1 MNLII
6 HRVIMSFVFIAGIIC
21 FSCYSFSQ
29 DFFLGVI
36 ILSLSLLFINIYGVI
51 TQTIP
56 SKSIFYIF
64 STSMVF
70 VAISVFGNYGVEQ
83 KPIGYQTL
91 YHFNLEGV
99 AASLMLFLLASL
111 ILIIGNNQNKTT
123 QKQVQLA
130 LKKTVTTKP
139 KKKVKNIIESD
150 DWQEASIEDIQ
161 SGQYQ
166 IHKL

>member
-6 HRVIMSFVFIAGIIC
+6 HRIIMGFVFMAGIIC
-21 FSCYSFSQ
+21 FACYSFNQ
-29 DFFLGVI
+29 DFFMGAI
-36 ILSLSLLFINIYGVI
+36 IISLSLLFVNIYGFAVRSI
-51 TQTIP
+51 S
-56 SKSIFYIF
+56 SKAIFYLF
-64 STSMVF
+64 STSMVL

-99 AASLMLFLLASL
+99 AVSLMLLLLSSL
-111 ILIIGNNQNKTT
+111 LLVAGNNQNQNIQT
-123 QKQVQLA
+123 QAQPD
-130 LKKTVTTKP
+130 LKRTLKVKP
-139 KKKVKNIIESD
+139 KKTIKNIIESN

-166 IHKL
+166 IHKP

>member
-6 HRVIMSFVFIAGIIC
+6 HRIIMGFVFIAGIIC
-21 FSCYSFSQ
+21 FACYSFSQ
-29 DFFLGVI
+29 DFLMGTI
-36 ILSLSLLFINIYGVI
+36 ILSLSLLFVNIYGLAARSI
-51 TQTIP
+51 S
-56 SKSIFYIF
+56 SKAIFYLF
-64 STSMVF
+64 SISMVL

-99 AASLMLFLLASL
+99 AASLMLLLSSSL
-111 ILIIGNNQNKTT
+111 LLIVGKNQNQNT
-123 QKQVQLA
+123 QTQIQPA
-130 LKKTVTTKP
+130 LKRTLKVKP
-139 KKKVKNIIESD
+139 KKTIKNIIESD
-150 DWQEASIEDIQ
+150 DWQEASTEDIQ